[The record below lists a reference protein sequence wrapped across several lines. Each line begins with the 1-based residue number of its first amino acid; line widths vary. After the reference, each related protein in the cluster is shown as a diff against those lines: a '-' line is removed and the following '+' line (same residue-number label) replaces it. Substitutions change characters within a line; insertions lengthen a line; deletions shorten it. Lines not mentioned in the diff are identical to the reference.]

1 MLLSAD
7 GPHVLGTMLGDGLSD
22 DDDDDDEDTGGSE
35 LSDSGPSGLDLDD
48 EGDDGRRGVGHGGRE
63 DDNELGSDDDF

>member
-1 MLLSAD
+1 
-7 GPHVLGTMLGDGLSD
+7 MLGDGLSD
-22 DDDDDDEDTGGSE
+22 DDDDTGGSE

-48 EGDDGRRGVGHGGRE
+48 DEGDESGRGVGRGGRE